1 MSDFALWDAPPI
13 VTHVVMNGN
22 KLKMTYLIE
31 GVGERGDP
39 TLVLEV
45 CPGFGHVQ
53 RLTWTRSHGLQEL
66 AA

>member
-1 MSDFALWDAPPI
+1 
-13 VTHVVMNGN
+13 
-22 KLKMTYLIE
+22 MTYLIE
-31 GVGERGDP
+31 VGGYP
-39 TLVLEV
+39 TLVFGHV